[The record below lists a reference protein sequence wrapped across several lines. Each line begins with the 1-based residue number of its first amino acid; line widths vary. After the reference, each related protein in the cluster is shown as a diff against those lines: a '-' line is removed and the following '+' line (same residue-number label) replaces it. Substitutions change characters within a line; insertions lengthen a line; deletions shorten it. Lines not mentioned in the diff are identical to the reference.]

1 MDNTLKLGIKLM
13 STKYLKEMI
22 FGLLWFVALVC
33 SQFYIFASGLPQ
45 PSHMV
50 FAVIILFTVLGFF
63 IKGFDK
69 KYGGFYKYI
78 FLFLGYSTLVNL
90 IWSIIEQD
98 PEFLLATVYWF
109 FGTGLLISCVK
120 YLSSESHIEVFKVA
134 IFIGILILAVF
145 SAVGI
150 GRYDFFP
157 RYNGFFND
165 PNQMAFWVICLFSF
179 FILISSRSNSKLI
192 ILVLSGLSVY
202 IVMAS
207 LSRSALVG
215 LFFVIIGIYLKVQGF
230 GSSKDFKKA
239 MLTGFLSLCF
249 IIGIVL
255 YSDFDFSSL
264 DIVERILNTRFDEQ
278 ADIRGYYRAIQFPEY
293 LFLGAGQGLD
303 FRFNSPHEI
312 HSSWMALFFYY
323 GFVGSVLF
331 LLFLSKIFFRL
342 DIAEKFIFLGPLF
355 YGFST
360 YGLRTPVFWLFLAA
374 AIYASREKY
383 SLKKSIRIE

>member
-1 MDNTLKLGIKLM
+1 MQSNLVISVL
-13 STKYLKEMI
+13 YV
-22 FGLLWFVALVC
+22 LLWGCSIVS
-33 SQFYIFASGLPQ
+33 SQFYIFPSGLPQ
-45 PSHMV
+45 PSHII
-50 FAVIILFTVLGFF
+50 FAVIILFTAFGFF
-63 IKGFDK
+63 TKGFDK
-69 KYGGFYKYI
+69 KDRVFYKYI
-78 FLFLGYSTLVNL
+78 FLFLGYSTLLNL

-98 PEFLLATVYWF
+98 PKFLLATVYWF
-109 FGTGLLISCVK
+109 FGVGLLISCVK
-120 YLSSESHIEVFKVA
+120 YLNDENHIKVFKVA
-134 IFIGILILAVF
+134 IFIGILMLAVF
-145 SAVGI
+145 SAVGL
-150 GRYDFFP
+150 GDYKFFP

-165 PNQMAFWVICLFSF
+165 PNQMAFWVICLLSV
-179 FILISSRSNSKLI
+179 FILVSSKSNSKLI
-192 ILVLSGLSVY
+192 ILFLSGLSIY

-249 IIGIVL
+249 IIGVVL
-255 YSDFDFSSL
+255 YSDFDFSNL
-264 DIVERILNTRFDEQ
+264 DIVERMLNTRFDEQ

-323 GFVGSVLF
+323 GFVGSMLF

-342 DIAEKFIFLGPLF
+342 GVAEKFIFLGPLF

-383 SLKKSIRIE
+383 SLKKSI

>member
-1 MDNTLKLGIKLM
+1 
-13 STKYLKEMI
+13 MI
-22 FGLLWFVALVC
+22 RFFYIFLWFSGVLG
-33 SQFYIFASGLPQ
+33 SQFYIFSSGLPQ
-45 PSHMV
+45 PSHINC
-50 FAVIILFTVLGFF
+50 FIIILFTAFGFF
-63 IKGFDK
+63 TKGFDK
-69 KYGGFYKYI
+69 KDRVFYKYI

-98 PEFLLATVYWF
+98 PKFLLATVYWF
-109 FGTGLLISCVK
+109 FGVGLLVSCVK
-120 YLSSESHIEVFKVA
+120 YLNSENHIKVFKVA
-134 IFIGILILAVF
+134 IFIGILILSVF
-145 SAVGI
+145 SAVGL
-150 GRYDFFP
+150 GRYNFFP

-165 PNQMAFWVICLFSF
+165 PNQMAFWVICLLSV
-179 FILISSRSNSKLI
+179 FILASSKSNSKLI
-192 ILVLSGLSVY
+192 ILFLSGLSIY

-249 IIGIVL
+249 IIGVVL

-264 DIVERILNTRFDEQ
+264 DIVERMLNTRFDEQ

-303 FRFNSPHEI
+303 FRFNSSHEI

-360 YGLRTPVFWLFLAA
+360 YGLRTAVFWLFFAGG
-374 AIYASREKY
+374 IFCC
-383 SLKKSIRIE
+383 

>member
-1 MDNTLKLGIKLM
+1 LYSFLY
-13 STKYLKEMI
+13 S
-22 FGLLWFVALVC
+22 FLWFLGVIG
-33 SQFYIFASGLPQ
+33 SQFYIFSSGLPQ
-45 PSHMV
+45 PSHII
-50 FAVIILFTVLGFF
+50 FSVIIFATMLGFF
-63 IKGFDK
+63 TKGFDK
-69 KYGGFYKYI
+69 KDGVFYKYL
-78 FLFLGYSTLVNL
+78 FLFLSYSTLVNL

-98 PEFLLATVYWF
+98 PKFLLATVYWF
-109 FGTGLLISCVK
+109 FGVGLLISCVK
-120 YLSSESHIEVFKVA
+120 YLNSEDYIKVFKVA
-134 IFIGILILAVF
+134 IFVGILILAVF
-145 SAVGI
+145 SAVGF

-165 PNQMAFWVICLFSF
+165 PNQMAFWVICLLSF
-179 FILISSRSNSKLI
+179 FILISSKDNSKVI

-255 YSDFDFSSL
+255 YSDFDFLSL
-264 DIVERILNTRFDEQ
+264 DIVERMLNTRFDEQ

-303 FRFNSPHEI
+303 FRFNSTHEI

-323 GFVGSVLF
+323 GFVGAVLF

>member
-1 MDNTLKLGIKLM
+1 MYKNKLKFFLY
-13 STKYLKEMI
+13 S
-22 FGLLWFVALVC
+22 FLWFSGVLG
-33 SQFYIFASGLPQ
+33 SQFYIFSSGLPQ
-45 PSHMV
+45 PSHMI
-50 FAVIILFTVLGFF
+50 FAVIILFTTFGFF
-63 IKGFDK
+63 TKGFDK
-69 KYGGFYKYI
+69 KDRGFYKYL

-98 PEFLLATVYWF
+98 PKFLLATVYWF
-109 FGTGLLISCVK
+109 FGVGLLVSCVK
-120 YLSSESHIEVFKVA
+120 YLNSESHIKVFKVA
-134 IFIGILILAVF
+134 IFIGILVLAVF
-145 SAVGI
+145 SLAGL

-165 PNQMAFWVICLFSF
+165 PNQMAFWVICLLSF
-179 FILISSRSNSKLI
+179 FILISSRSNSKVM
-192 ILVLSGLSVY
+192 ILVLSGFSIY

-249 IIGIVL
+249 IIGVVL

-264 DIVERILNTRFDEQ
+264 DIVERMLNTSFDEQ

-303 FRFNSPHEI
+303 FRFNSTHEI

-323 GFVGSVLF
+323 GFVGAVLF

-342 DIAEKFIFLGPLF
+342 GVAEKFIFLGPLF

-383 SLKKSIRIE
+383 SLKKSI

>member
-1 MDNTLKLGIKLM
+1 MSVNILKDFI
-13 STKYLKEMI
+13 YW
-22 FGLLWFVALVC
+22 FLWFFAIVG
-33 SQFYIFASGLPQ
+33 SQFYIFPSGLPQ
-45 PSHMV
+45 PSHII
-50 FAVIILFTVLGFF
+50 FTVIILFTTFNLFT
-63 IKGFDK
+63 KGFDK
-69 KYGGFYKYI
+69 KDRGFYKYL

-98 PEFLLATVYWF
+98 PKFLLATVYWF
-109 FGTGLLISCVK
+109 FGVGLLFSCVK
-120 YLSSESHIEVFKVA
+120 YLNSESHIKVFKVA
-134 IFIGILILAVF
+134 IFIGILVLAVF
-145 SAVGI
+145 SLAGL

-165 PNQMAFWVICLFSF
+165 PNQMAFWVICLLSF
-179 FILISSRSNSKLI
+179 FIIISSRSNSKVM

-249 IIGIVL
+249 IIGVVL

-264 DIVERILNTRFDEQ
+264 DIVERMLNTRFDEQ
-278 ADIRGYYRAIQFPEY
+278 ADIRGYYRAVEFPEY

-303 FRFNSPHEI
+303 FRFNSPHEV

-323 GFVGSVLF
+323 GFVGAVLF
-331 LLFLSKIFFRL
+331 LLLLSKIFFRL
-342 DIAEKFIFLGPLF
+342 DIADKFIFLGPLF

-383 SLKKSIRIE
+383 SLKKSI